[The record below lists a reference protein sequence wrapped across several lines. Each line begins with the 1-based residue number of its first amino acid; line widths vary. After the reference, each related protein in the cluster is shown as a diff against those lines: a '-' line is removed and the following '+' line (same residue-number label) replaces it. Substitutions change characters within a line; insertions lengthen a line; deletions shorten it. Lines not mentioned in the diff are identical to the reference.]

1 MSRRKSKPI
10 LVIGDLNADLILTG
24 LSGHPRYGREVLV
37 SGCSLTLGG
46 SAAIFACGLSR
57 LGRDVRFLGKV
68 GSDPMGDFLVKR
80 MRERG
85 VDVSGVR
92 RDGSRGTGMA
102 VAFTETDDRA
112 IVAYL
117 GTVATT
123 VPRDVAPGNWR
134 RYSHL
139 HLTSP
144 FLQLGLSGHFVPM
157 LRAARRAGL
166 TTSLDPGWDPRER
179 WNLEAIYPLLD
190 VLLVNEAE
198 AKALTKLRNPSAA
211 AKKLAG
217 KVGLAVVK
225 TGPKGAVAATQT
237 ADWKVPSY
245 PVDPIDTTGA
255 GDTFDAAFV
264 DGWMNGHRVEEVL
277 AYACAAGALST
288 EKPGGYD
295 GQPTRAEA
303 LRRVGG
309 GRHQG

>member
-1 MSRRKSKPI
+1 MSRAKPI

-46 SAAIFACGLSR
+46 SAAIFSCGVAR
-57 LGRDVRFLGKV
+57 LGREVRFLGKV
-68 GSDPMGDFLVKR
+68 GNDPTGDFLVR
-80 MRERG
+80 LMRERG
-85 VDVSGVR
+85 VDVSGVK
-92 RDGSRGTGMA
+92 RDGTRGTGMA
-102 VAFTETDDRA
+102 VAFTETGDRA

-123 VPRDVAPGNWR
+123 VRRDVTPVEWR

-144 FLQLGLSGHFVPM
+144 FLQLGLSGDFVPL

-179 WNLEAIYPLLD
+179 WNLDAIYPLLD
-190 VLLVNEAE
+190 VLLVNEVE
-198 AKALTKLRNPSAA
+198 AKALTKLRNPAAA
-211 AKKLAG
+211 AKTLAQN
-217 KVGLAVVK
+217 VGLAVVK
-225 TGPKGAVAATQT
+225 TGPKGAVAATRTQN
-237 ADWKVPSY
+237 WKARSY

-255 GDTFDAAFV
+255 GDSFDAGFMDAWLE
-264 DGWMNGHRVEEVL
+264 GRGMEEAL
-277 AYACAAGALST
+277 ALGCAAGALST

-303 LRRVGG
+303 LRLVGRTRG
-309 GRHQG
+309 